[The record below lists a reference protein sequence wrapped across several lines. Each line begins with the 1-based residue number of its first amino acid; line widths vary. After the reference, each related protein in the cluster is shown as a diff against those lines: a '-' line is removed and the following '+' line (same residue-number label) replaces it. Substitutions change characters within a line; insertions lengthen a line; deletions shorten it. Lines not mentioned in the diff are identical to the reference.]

1 MRWIPDSV
9 RLQKEKGLATYAVG
23 DIQGCFDSFMRLLE
37 RCAFDPKHDRLW
49 LVGDLVNRGP
59 RSLETL
65 RFVRDLGPTA
75 VAVLGNHDLSL
86 LMAAEGFGKRG
97 KGDTFDE
104 ILAAPDR
111 DELLGWL
118 RHRPLCHVEN
128 QYCMVHA
135 GLLPQWTASEARS
148 LAAEVEAAL
157 TAADWREFMSQM
169 WGSEPASWRNELEGW
184 PRLRVIVN
192 AMTRMRFCSPDGA
205 MDFRFKGEVAK
216 APAGC
221 MPWFQVPGRRS
232 ADSVLVTGH
241 WSALGLKVTTNL
253 MALDSGCLWG
263 GSLSAIRFE
272 DRAIFQVDCSKKE
285 IRA

>member
-111 DELLGWL
+111 MCWC
-118 RHRPLCHVEN
+118 RP
-128 QYCMVHA
+128 
-135 GLLPQWTASEARS
+135 
-148 LAAEVEAAL
+148 
-157 TAADWREFMSQM
+157 
-169 WGSEPASWRNELEGW
+169 
-184 PRLRVIVN
+184 
-192 AMTRMRFCSPDGA
+192 
-205 MDFRFKGEVAK
+205 
-216 APAGC
+216 
-221 MPWFQVPGRRS
+221 
-232 ADSVLVTGH
+232 
-241 WSALGLKVTTNL
+241 
-253 MALDSGCLWG
+253 
-263 GSLSAIRFE
+263 
-272 DRAIFQVDCSKKE
+272 
-285 IRA
+285 